1 MNVKFKIIETD
12 LSQHSIVV
20 RYYTDYFTEDNL
32 SSSFTTNSS
41 GEQTIDRNP
50 DGSPRRCIT
59 DYNINIWKTDP
70 PPTADDLIELAKQS
84 APYDWFKLR
93 YDVLNP
99 DVDTSLSAVSSLL
112 GKEFVAEEPAP
123 PQKLEVTSD
132 KDIESQIQE
141 MIKALSANVG

>member
-32 SSSFTTNSS
+32 ASSFTTGSS
-41 GEQTIDRNP
+41 GEQTIDRNS
-50 DGSPRRCIT
+50 DGSPKRCIT

-70 PPTADDLIELAKQS
+70 PPTADDLVKLAKQS
-84 APYDWFKLR
+84 APHDWFKLR

-99 DVDTSLSAVSSLL
+99 NVDTSLSAVSSLL
-112 GKEFVAEEPAP
+112 GKEFVAEP
-123 PQKLEVTSD
+123 PQKLEVISA
-132 KDIESQIQE
+132 KDIESQIE
-141 MIKALSANVG
+141 ELIKALSANVG

>member
-32 SSSFTTNSS
+32 ASSFTTGSS
-41 GEQTIDRNP
+41 GEQIIDRRP
-50 DGSPRRCIT
+50 DGSPVRCIT
-59 DYNINIWKTDP
+59 DCNINVWKTNP
-70 PPTADDLIELAKQS
+70 PPIEEDLIELAKQS

-99 DVDTSLSAVSSLL
+99 NVDTSLSSVTSLL
-112 GKEFVAEEPAP
+112 GKEFVAEEPVP
-123 PQKLEVTSD
+123 PQKVDIISE
-132 KDIESQIQE
+132 KDIESQIE
-141 MIKALSANVG
+141 DMIKALSA